1 MLASSQRLLNSD
13 FISFVSSLSKRFPP
27 KERAAMFRVVRTAA
41 GLGGYS
47 LFSKEAS
54 GQFRN
59 LSFQERAVKLKEAYR
74 ALSDDELADLTARAA
89 ARKASSHKKKKK
101 IELVDLTAN
110 GPLSY
115 NAFVKTNYR
124 FAVGA
129 SHKKKMRL
137 LATEWR
143 KATRRL
149 KRNERIKRQ
158 AESSCQST
166 FTFVDQ

>member
-13 FISFVSSLSKRFPP
+13 FISFVSSLSNRVPP
-27 KERAAMFRVVRTAA
+27 KERAEESGSATGF
-41 GLGGYS
+41 GGYS
-47 LFSKEAS
+47 LFLRETS

-59 LSFQERAVKLKEAYR
+59 LSFQERAVKLKEAYW
-74 ALSDDELADLTARAA
+74 ALSDDERADLTARAA
-89 ARKASSHKKKKK
+89 AREASSHNETK
-101 IELVDLTAN
+101 IERVDLPTD
-110 GPLSY
+110 GPVSY

-149 KRNERIKRQ
+149 KRNERARRKRD
-158 AESSCQST
+158 ATLHAT
-166 FTFVDQ
+166 FTLVDE